1 MADEE
6 KKLDV
11 SAHPGAILRAARE
24 EVPLSIEQVA
34 SSLHLRST
42 VVLSMERDLYDD
54 FDSDVFLKGYFR
66 SYCRLVGLHEERMV
80 GLLDQRLL
88 KLKEGRQKEKELA
101 EKARLHKTR
110 KKLFQQAGLA
120 IGLLCFGAASVFY
133 LLKTDVKE
141 ITPLGASRA
150 AQPTV
155 QTEAALRPAESLD
168 DSQIETPVEEIEE
181 QSLANMRAED
191 IFTPA
196 PEKLTEGSERQNI
209 KPDNERL
216 IEGDDVSVETSV
228 NGDSSDSVSDE
239 SDRSSEPYSLEPQSG
254 IAELK
259 SERDAELQVREPLS
273 VLTDESAQVTER
285 TADSALSALVITFE
299 DDCWFQL
306 VNGEQRTPIARLQRA
321 GDRVVYNGPRPYRVV
336 LGNARVA
343 KVSYLGSQYDL
354 SSVTRRNGRAEFVL
368 D

>member
-34 SSLHLRST
+34 NSLHLRST

-80 GLLDQRLL
+80 GLLDQCLL
-88 KLKEGRQKEKELA
+88 KEARQKEKELA
-101 EKARLHKTR
+101 EKAQLHKTR

-150 AQPTV
+150 PQPAV
-155 QTEAALRPAESLD
+155 QTEATLSSAESRD
-168 DSQIETPVEEIEE
+168 DTQIEAPVEETEE
-181 QSLANMRAED
+181 LSLAKTRAED
-191 IFTPA
+191 IYTPA
-196 PEKLTEGSERQNI
+196 PERLTGDSERQNI

-216 IEGDDVSVETSV
+216 VEDDDVSAETSV
-228 NGDSSDSVSDE
+228 SVDSSELVSDE
-239 SDRSSEPYSLEPQSG
+239 GNHSSEPYSLEPQSG

-259 SERDAELQVREPLS
+259 SERDAELQEREPLS
-273 VLTDESAQVTER
+273 VLTNESARASEGA
-285 TADSALSALVITFE
+285 ADGAVSALVITFE

-354 SSVTRRNGRAEFVL
+354 SNVTRRNGRAEFVL